1 MITPE
6 QAQVIIMSKSLQ
18 LATMT
23 VSINEALN
31 RVLTEDLHADS
42 DLPPFDR
49 VMMDGIAVRF
59 EALQRDQHSF
69 EITGIQR
76 AGGMQQTLVHSDS
89 CLEVMTG
96 AICPLQADTV
106 IPYEHLHIENDIAM
120 VLHVPDSIGKNI
132 HCRASDKKQGDKL
145 VSKGKR
151 MGAAEIGIAA
161 SIGKVTLEVVAHPR
175 VLICSTGDE
184 LVAIENV
191 PEPHQIR
198 RSNVYA
204 LQAMVQAQGWLCDT
218 LHLPDDESQL
228 QHSLSHALQNYEVIL
243 MSGGVS
249 KGKFDLVPDVLQKLG
264 VEQHFHRIA
273 QKPGKPMWFG
283 STNKTVVFA
292 FPGNPVSTLVCAA
305 RYLLPWIQSQQGRYI
320 PQWVEV
326 KDEITLLE
334 KLTQFIPV
342 GYLFDGRS
350 TSIEIL
356 RNQGS
361 GDFSAL
367 SGACGFIEVPSG
379 AEVIGA
385 HSSFRFFPL
394 P

>member
-1 MITPE
+1 MITPK
-6 QAQVIIMSKSLQ
+6 QAQAIIMSKSLQ
-18 LATMT
+18 LATVT
-23 VSINEALN
+23 VSINDALN
-31 RVLTEDLHADS
+31 RVLAEDLFADF

-49 VMMDGIAVRF
+49 VMMDGIAVRYA
-59 EALQRDQHSF
+59 ALEDGERHF
-69 EITGIQR
+69 AVAGMQR
-76 AGGMQQTLVHSDS
+76 AGAPQQSMPEGIN

-96 AICPLQADTV
+96 AVCPLQADTV
-106 IPYEHLHIENDIAM
+106 IPYEHLHIENDIAT

-132 HCRASDKKQGDKL
+132 HRRASDKKQGDKL
-145 VSKGKR
+145 VR
-151 MGAAEIGIAA
+151 MGNRIGASEIGIAA

-184 LVAIENV
+184 LVAIKNV

-228 QHSLSHALQNYEVIL
+228 QHSLYHALENYEVIL

-249 KGKFDLVPDVLQKLG
+249 KGKYDLVPDVLQKLG

-305 RYLLPWIQSQQGRYI
+305 RYLMPWIQSHQGRCI

-342 GYLFDGRS
+342 CYRIDEQS
-350 TSIEIL
+350 VSIEL
-356 RNQGS
+356 MRNQGS

-367 SGACGFIEVPSG
+367 SGACGFIEVPAS
-379 AEVIGA
+379 ADVIGA
-385 HSSFRFFPL
+385 FSSFRFFPL

>member
-1 MITPE
+1 
-6 QAQVIIMSKSLQ
+6 MSKSLQ

-23 VSINEALN
+23 VSINDALN
-31 RVLTEDLHADS
+31 RVLAEDLFADF

-49 VMMDGIAVRF
+49 VMMDGIAVRYA
-59 EALQRDQHSF
+59 ALEDGERHF
-69 EITGIQR
+69 AVVGMQR
-76 AGGMQQTLVHSDS
+76 AGAPQQSMPEGIN

-96 AICPLQADTV
+96 AVCPLQADIV
-106 IPYEHLHIENDIAM
+106 IPYEHLHIENEIAT

-132 HCRASDKKQGDKL
+132 HRRASDKKQGDKL
-145 VSKGKR
+145 VR
-151 MGAAEIGIAA
+151 MGSRIGASEIGIAA

-184 LVAIENV
+184 LVAIQNV

-228 QHSLSHALQNYEVIL
+228 QHSLYHALENYEVIL

-249 KGKFDLVPDVLQKLG
+249 KGKFDLVPDVLQMLG

-305 RYLLPWIQSQQGRYI
+305 RFLLPWIQSQQGRYI

-342 GYLFDGRS
+342 GYSFDGQS

-367 SGACGFIEVPSG
+367 SGACGFIEVPTG
-379 AEVIGA
+379 ADVIGA
-385 HSSFRFFPL
+385 FRSFRFFPL

>member
-1 MITPE
+1 MITPA
-6 QAQVIIMSKSLQ
+6 QAQAIIMSKSLQ
-18 LATMT
+18 LATVA
-23 VSINEALN
+23 VSINEAMN
-31 RVLTEDLHADS
+31 RVLAEDLYADS

-59 EALQRDQHSF
+59 ESLQRDQCTF
-69 EITGIQR
+69 AIAGMQR
-76 AGGMQQTLVHSDS
+76 AGGMQQTLAHPDT
-89 CLEVMTG
+89 CLEIMTG
-96 AICPLQADTV
+96 AICPHQADTV
-106 IPYEHLHIENDIAM
+106 IPYEHLHIENDIAT

-132 HCRASDKKQGDKL
+132 HRRASDKIQGDKL
-145 VSKGKR
+145 VSKGR
-151 MGAAEIGIAA
+151 RIGVAEIGIAA
-161 SIGKVTLEVVAHPR
+161 SIGKVTLEVNAHPH

-218 LHLPDDESQL
+218 LHLPDDESEL

-305 RYLLPWIQSQQGRYI
+305 RYLLPWIHSQQGRYI

-326 KDEITLLE
+326 ENEITLLE

-342 GYLFDGRS
+342 RYSYDEQS
-350 TSIEIL
+350 TSIEIIP
-356 RNQGS
+356 NQGS

-367 SGACGFIEVPSG
+367 SGACGFIEIPTG
-379 AEVIGA
+379 ADVIGA
-385 HSSFRFFPL
+385 FSNYRFFPM